1 MTVTAARI
9 DPQHFRGVL
18 GNYPTGVCVITAFDP
33 ESGPIGMTVGSFT
46 SVSLDPS
53 LVAFLPIRASGTYQR
68 IRSIG
73 KFCVNVLGADQD
85 ELCRLFARRG
95 ADKFADVGWSPAG
108 SGAPVLD
115 GAIAW
120 IDCELSAT
128 YEAGDHDIVIGAVQD
143 LGSAEQPSPPLLFF
157 QGGYGRFST
166 LSLLAGSED
175 GISAQ
180 LSLADRARPH
190 LERLSQ
196 RFAVECLATAV
207 VGDSIIQLVY
217 ASAQGSGAGHNKVGL
232 RLPFLPPMGAPFVAW
247 AGPEAVEAWLSRSTT
262 PVEPGARIGFIGDLR
277 QIRERGWAA
286 TAAHEKF
293 GDVESLVGQIAA
305 KGQLP
310 SSQRQLRSILTEVAA
325 GAEILSDP
333 LETAKSVHSISAPVF
348 DRAGNVAL
356 VLAMTGLADQP
367 MASIRDHLE
376 ALCHAAQ
383 QVTKEIGGC
392 QPA

>member
-46 SVSLDPS
+46 SVSLDPA
-53 LVAFLPIRASGTYQR
+53 LVAFLPIRESGTYQQ
-68 IRSIG
+68 IRTIG

-95 ADKFADVGWSPAG
+95 VDKFAGVGWSPAG

-120 IDCELSAT
+120 IDCELSASH
-128 YEAGDHDIVIGAVQD
+128 EAGDHDIVIGAVRD
-143 LGSAEQPSPPLLFF
+143 LGSTEPPSPPLLFF

-175 GISAQ
+175 GISAH
-180 LSLADRARPH
+180 LSHADRARPH

-196 RFAVECLATAV
+196 RFAGECLATAV
-207 VGDSIIQLVY
+207 VGDSIIQLAY
-217 ASAQGSGAGHNKVGL
+217 ASVQGAAAGHNKVGL
-232 RLPFLPPMGAPFVAW
+232 RLPFLPPMGALFVAW
-247 AGPEAVEAWLSRSTT
+247 AGSDALDAWLSRSTI
-262 PVEPGARIGFIGDLR
+262 PVEPEARLGFIDELR

-286 TAAHEKF
+286 TSAHEKF
-293 GDVESLVGQIAA
+293 GDVESLVGHIAA

-310 SSQRQLRSILTEVAA
+310 SSQRQLQYMLTEVAA
-325 GAEILSDP
+325 GTEALTDP
-333 LETAKSVHSISAPVF
+333 LESAKSVHSISVPVF

-356 VLAMTGLADQP
+356 ALAMTGLGDEP
-367 MASIRDHLE
+367 VASLRQRLE
-376 ALCHAAQ
+376 ALCHAAK
-383 QVTKEIGGC
+383 QVTKEIGGYE
-392 QPA
+392 PA

>member
-33 ESGPIGMTVGSFT
+33 ENGPIGMTVGSFT
-46 SVSLDPS
+46 SVSLDPA
-53 LVAFLPIRASGTYQR
+53 LVAFLPIRDSGTYQR

-73 KFCVNVLGADQD
+73 KFCVNVLGSDQD

-128 YEAGDHDIVIGAVQD
+128 YEAGDHDIVIGAVQY
-143 LGSAEQPSPPLLFF
+143 LSSAEQPSPPLLFF

-175 GISAQ
+175 DISAQ

-232 RLPFLPPMGAPFVAW
+232 RLPFLPPMGALFVAW

-325 GAEILSDP
+325 GAEILTDP

-383 QVTKEIGGC
+383 QVTKEIGGY